1 MLMSVRTLGIR
12 IDATDI
18 LGGIWMTQLA
28 LFVLLTRSCHLIG
41 CEGQLSK
48 PSPRLTSEIS
58 VENPDLCISHVF
70 ESIIK
75 ACYKMSPSLPTIKR
89 GQIDV

>member
-12 IDATDI
+12 LDATDI

-48 PSPRLTSEIS
+48 HSPRLTSEIS

-75 ACYKMSPSLPTIKR
+75 AVTR
-89 GQIDV
+89 

>member
-18 LGGIWMTQLA
+18 LGGIWMTQLII
-28 LFVLLTRSCHLIG
+28 VLLTRSCQLIG

-75 ACYKMSPSLPTIKR
+75 AVTR
-89 GQIDV
+89 

>member
-75 ACYKMSPSLPTIKR
+75 AVTR
-89 GQIDV
+89 

>member
-12 IDATDI
+12 LDATDI
-18 LGGIWMTQLA
+18 LGGIWMTQLII
-28 LFVLLTRSCHLIG
+28 VLLTRSCHLIG

-58 VENPDLCISHVF
+58 VENPALCISHVF

-75 ACYKMSPSLPTIKR
+75 AVTR
-89 GQIDV
+89 

>member
-28 LFVLLTRSCHLIG
+28 LFVLLTRSRHLIG

-75 ACYKMSPSLPTIKR
+75 AVTR
-89 GQIDV
+89 

>member
-28 LFVLLTRSCHLIG
+28 LFVLLTIG

-75 ACYKMSPSLPTIKR
+75 AVTR
-89 GQIDV
+89 